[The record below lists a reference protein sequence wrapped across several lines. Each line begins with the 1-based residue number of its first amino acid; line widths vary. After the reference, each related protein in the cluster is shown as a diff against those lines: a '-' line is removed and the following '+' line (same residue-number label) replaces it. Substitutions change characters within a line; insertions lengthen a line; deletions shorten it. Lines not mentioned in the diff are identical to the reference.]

1 MFYGQK
7 NYGQELGNGGFTIAA
22 AGCFLTSFSNLL
34 SEYGITMDPS
44 TLNTWFRGHGVY
56 LKDADGALEDLA
68 WNSITK
74 YAPNIV
80 VTATG
85 SGPVPPNTPAI
96 VKFHYNSVHTGQP
109 IDHFCLVSKVVNGQ
123 VYIIDSYDGLEKAPA
138 GYEAVY
144 HKPIEWATYVDNAV
158 PAPAPAPAPA
168 PPAPTP
174 TKFAPNVPIPG
185 NTDNTYDIVVPV
197 PGYRTSGFAA
207 GRSNPTVT
215 VEPGKYYVYNKFVN
229 MVNVTKVPG
238 KPGAWINPGDNV
250 APAPVTL
257 EPAKFNVTQ
266 TIPGYLTSND
276 AANHINQTVHVGAG
290 DYFVYNEAHGMVN
303 VSVKQGQAGAWIN
316 PADLT
321 AQAAPAPAPAAPAPA
336 AVTASS
342 DQHVEVPAA
351 PASLTSEDWLNAFKN
366 SFDAKSEIYLALV
379 GGAIADKSGKKSPVQ
394 LHKYDT
400 VPSAGTFTGPD
411 GQTYSVSP
419 TSVKNGWLYA
429 IPINK
434 LTPEGEM
441 FGVPVKEVKSLRQR
455 VIDAINKIAIFFE
468 NKKTAKETK

>member
-1 MFYGQK
+1 MAFYGQK

-68 WNSITK
+68 WNSVTK

-85 SGPVPPNTPAI
+85 SGPVPPSTPAI

-109 IDHFCLVSKVVNGQ
+109 IDHFCLVSKVVNSQ
-123 VYIIDSYDGLEKAPA
+123 VYIIDSYDGLEKSPA
-138 GYEAVY
+138 GYQAVY
-144 HKPIEWATYVDNAV
+144 GAPVEWATYADTAI
-158 PAPAPAPAPA
+158 PAPAAPTP
-168 PPAPTP
+168 PPAPTQ

-185 NTDNTYDIVVPV
+185 NTANTYQVVVSV

-207 GRSNPTVT
+207 SRANPVVT
-215 VEPGKYYVYNKFVN
+215 VEPGSYYVYNSLKN
-229 MVNVTKVPG
+229 MVNVTKKPG
-238 KPGAWINPGDNV
+238 TPGAWINPGDNV
-250 APAPVTL
+250 APAPATE
-257 EPAKFNVTQ
+257 EPNKFNVSQ

-276 AANHINQTVHVGAG
+276 AANHINQTVHVGTG
-290 DYFVYNEAHGMVN
+290 SYFVFNEAHGMVN

-321 AQAAPAPAPAAPAPA
+321 AEAAPAPAPTAPAPAPAATAEPAVQA
-336 AVTASS
+336 A
-342 DQHVEVPAA
+342 PAA

-366 SFDAKSEIYLALV
+366 SFNNKSEIYLALV

-419 TSVKNGWLYA
+419 ISVKNGWLYA

-455 VIDAINKIAIFFE
+455 VIDAINKVAIYFE